1 MLSSSSPSVPETFRV
16 WLHHSGGGG
25 GGGGPQIGEVICG
38 GPPHL
43 QVSCK
48 RDQIK
53 MRDYMDKRVTPPK
66 LATQTRKKQFDNR
79 EQDLLAQSEGF
90 GDFKGLTRFR

>member
-1 MLSSSSPSVPETFRV
+1 MDFQGLFTSIRG
-16 WLHHSGGGG
+16 GGGG

-53 MRDYMDKRVTPPK
+53 MRDYMDKRVIPPK
-66 LATQTRKKQFDNR
+66 LATQARKNQFDNR

>member
-1 MLSSSSPSVPETFRV
+1 
-16 WLHHSGGGG
+16 
-25 GGGGPQIGEVICG
+25 
-38 GPPHL
+38 
-43 QVSCK
+43 
-48 RDQIK
+48 

-66 LATQTRKKQFDNR
+66 LATQARKNQFDNR